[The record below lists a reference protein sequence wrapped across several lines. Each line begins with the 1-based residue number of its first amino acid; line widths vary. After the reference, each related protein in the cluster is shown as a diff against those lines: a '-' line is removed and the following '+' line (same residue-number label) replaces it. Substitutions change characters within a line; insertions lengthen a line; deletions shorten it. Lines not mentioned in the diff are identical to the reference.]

1 MSVRLARM
9 ESVRKLKTIEKEST
23 GIICFIQRLAQ
34 CCQSVGT
41 LVIIVS
47 LCLVVIGIGIAK
59 MVMGSLFF
67 HACPAQPLIPIWLI
81 VGAMVSFLY
90 TSASQT
96 SKVAGGE
103 HNNDARYA
111 RVIFGVFVSLF
122 TFLWL
127 ILGTVWIVQAN
138 QHMNTCSSQTLT
150 TMASVEHSGGRNQ
163 TINVTSSTA
172 PPSADCNS
180 CDSRLFN
187 FAFGILLTEWSLLVL
202 MLIAGCLLC
211 CSYCCLK
218 IFVS

>member
-103 HNNDARYA
+103 HNNDARNC
-111 RVIFGVFVSLF
+111 LD
-122 TFLWL
+122 
-127 ILGTVWIVQAN
+127 
-138 QHMNTCSSQTLT
+138 CSSQPTH
-150 TMASVEHSGGRNQ
+150 EHVQLSNVNNYGVSGALWR
-163 TINVTSSTA
+163 T
-172 PPSADCNS
+172 
-180 CDSRLFN
+180 
-187 FAFGILLTEWSLLVL
+187 
-202 MLIAGCLLC
+202 
-211 CSYCCLK
+211 
-218 IFVS
+218 